1 MYYNNRIKV
10 TNTSIIVDNYKL
22 HESTKLEKPFEIWD
36 PVTHKSTPL
45 GYYYD
50 EPEERLYLPAGIDLW
65 FVRQCLGEN
74 YYTRLD
80 PYPYMN
86 INNIYMKYKPRD
98 EEQVKILQFM
108 TGASAEWEDNK
119 YQSQLSVAS
128 FTGVGKTYCS
138 VATIA
143 YYKIKSIIITASNS
157 LLKQWND
164 NILEY
169 TNLRQSDIFRING
182 SDLCNMILSGNS
194 RKAEN
199 ASIYLCSHGTLR
211 SYGERYGW
219 DKVGELFKFLG
230 IGLKFFDEA
239 HQNFENML
247 MIDFFTNVYKTYYV
261 TATPL
266 RSDRKENYVYQT
278 AIKNIPQISLF
289 DENKHPHT
297 HYIAIKWNSN
307 PTARDISNC
316 RSLLYGLD
324 RNKYMEYLTTKPEFY
339 QMMHVAM
346 DLVKKCGGR
355 VLMYIGTN
363 NGIARVYY
371 WICNNYPEFIS
382 NIGIFTSIATKEE
395 KAIAKEKKLILTTT
409 KSAGAGEHIEHLKMS
424 MVIAEPFKSQVLAR
438 QTLGRTRDND
448 TMYVE
453 FVDLGFKKLTRYYYA
468 KLNTFNTYAKD
479 VSDVT
484 IDRYEMQKRSENIIN
499 KRTHYQQSP
508 ISFIDNRFDFDT
520 IVPNFIKKEAP
531 KPNTPYCPIR
541 FINKDNY

>member
-1 MYYNNRIKV
+1 
-10 TNTSIIVDNYKL
+10 
-22 HESTKLEKPFEIWD
+22 
-36 PVTHKSTPL
+36 
-45 GYYYD
+45 
-50 EPEERLYLPAGIDLW
+50 
-65 FVRQCLGEN
+65 
-74 YYTRLD
+74 
-80 PYPYMN
+80 
-86 INNIYMKYKPRD
+86 
-98 EEQVKILQFM
+98 
-108 TGASAEWEDNK
+108 
-119 YQSQLSVAS
+119 
-128 FTGVGKTYCS
+128 
-138 VATIA
+138 
-143 YYKIKSIIITASNS
+143 
-157 LLKQWND
+157 
-164 NILEY
+164 
-169 TNLRQSDIFRING
+169 
-182 SDLCNMILSGNS
+182 
-194 RKAEN
+194 
-199 ASIYLCSHGTLR
+199 
-211 SYGERYGW
+211 
-219 DKVGELFKFLG
+219 
-230 IGLKFFDEA
+230 
-239 HQNFENML
+239 

-307 PTARDISNC
+307 PSARDISNC

-382 NIGIFTSIATKEE
+382 NIGIFTSVATKEE

-520 IVPNFIKKEAP
+520 IVPNFIKKETP